1 MARAEVVKDKPAT
14 VDEEGD
20 FRLQK
25 KPPNFLIK
33 KFELSENLPTVSAS
47 MEQPS
52 PVSVLNNTAFEDEEL
67 IPSPQSCTTPDI
79 NLEVLSDDAL
89 ERNNKKFPSLV
100 DNVDVEDEL
109 AAAAAAAPATVR
121 KKLCFEID
129 SSQQQWRQQQQLLL
143 RPVKTSEDVEDDND
157 NIELLPF
164 DSKNMTSSA
173 STTSRSITGTSLKN
187 KEDDRQFVHDS
198 LVVVPDQLITKE
210 VFLPEISTQ
219 QQHPVAIVPL
229 VHTTPDTSST
239 TISIDPAMLI
249 RLEQQWQRR
258 KQEHNMSNNQQGRKH
273 EEEHSSKEKK
283 RKKKKKKEILDRR
296 LLLDAFNEITSRKLP
311 LFLNQDVPWTTNF
324 AQQHQHQEQQQLV
337 VSVQEPAMVRSFVKE
352 VWDELRRIPC
362 AQFDDD
368 VHHTVQTVV
377 RKDIGAK
384 LQQSWSEFNVDVTE
398 VGLELERRI
407 FKELVKEVVA
417 EFLWSRRP
425 TTPTTS
431 STPTTTMST
440 KTSMTIPTT
449 LTTSS
454 TPTTTTTTTTMST
467 KASMTTPTTPTTTA
481 IRVDV
486 EQ

>member
-1 MARAEVVKDKPAT
+1 
-14 VDEEGD
+14 
-20 FRLQK
+20 
-25 KPPNFLIK
+25 
-33 KFELSENLPTVSAS
+33 
-47 MEQPS
+47 
-52 PVSVLNNTAFEDEEL
+52 
-67 IPSPQSCTTPDI
+67 
-79 NLEVLSDDAL
+79 LSDDAL
-89 ERNNKKFPSLV
+89 ERNNKKFTSLV

-129 SSQQQWRQQQQLLL
+129 SSQQQQRQQQQLLL
-143 RPVKTSEDVEDDND
+143 RPVKTSKDVEDDND

-164 DSKNMTSSA
+164 DSKNTTSSA
-173 STTSRSITGTSLKN
+173 STTSRSITGISLKN

-210 VFLPEISTQ
+210 DFLPEISTQ
-219 QQHPVAIVPL
+219 QQHPVVIEPL

-249 RLEQQWQRR
+249 RLEQQCQRR
-258 KQEHNMSNNQQGRKH
+258 KQEHNMSNNQQGCCKH

-283 RKKKKKKEILDRR
+283 RKKKKKKKEILDRR

-311 LFLNQDVPWTTNF
+311 PFLNQDVPWTTIF
-324 AQQHQHQEQQQLV
+324 AQQHQHQEQQLV

-398 VGLELERRI
+398 VGLELERQI
-407 FKELVKEVVA
+407 FKQLVKEVIA

-431 STPTTTMST
+431 STPT
-440 KTSMTIPTT
+440 
-449 LTTSS
+449 SS
-454 TPTTTTTTTTMST
+454 TTTTTMST
-467 KASMTTPTTPTTTA
+467 KTSMTTPTTPTTTA

>member
-1 MARAEVVKDKPAT
+1 
-14 VDEEGD
+14 
-20 FRLQK
+20 
-25 KPPNFLIK
+25 
-33 KFELSENLPTVSAS
+33 
-47 MEQPS
+47 
-52 PVSVLNNTAFEDEEL
+52 
-67 IPSPQSCTTPDI
+67 
-79 NLEVLSDDAL
+79 LSDDAL
-89 ERNNKKFPSLV
+89 ERNNKKFTSLV
-100 DNVDVEDEL
+100 DKVDVEEEL

-129 SSQQQWRQQQQLLL
+129 SSQQQQWQQQQLLL
-143 RPVKTSEDVEDDND
+143 RPVKTSKDVEDDND

-198 LVVVPDQLITKE
+198 LVVVPDQLITEE

-219 QQHPVAIVPL
+219 QQHPIVTVPL

-258 KQEHNMSNNQQGRKH
+258 KQEHNMSNNQQGCKH

-311 LFLNQDVPWTTNF
+311 LFLNQDVPWTTTF
-324 AQQHQHQEQQQLV
+324 AQQHQHQEQQQQQLV

-440 KTSMTIPTT
+440 KTSMT
-449 LTTSS
+449 
-454 TPTTTTTTTTMST
+454 TPTTTMST
-467 KASMTTPTTPTTTA
+467 KTSMTTPTTTMSTKTLMTTPTTTMSTKTSMTTPTTPTTTA

>member
-1 MARAEVVKDKPAT
+1 
-14 VDEEGD
+14 
-20 FRLQK
+20 
-25 KPPNFLIK
+25 
-33 KFELSENLPTVSAS
+33 
-47 MEQPS
+47 
-52 PVSVLNNTAFEDEEL
+52 
-67 IPSPQSCTTPDI
+67 
-79 NLEVLSDDAL
+79 LSDDAL
-89 ERNNKKFPSLV
+89 ERNNKKFTSLV
-100 DNVDVEDEL
+100 DKVDVEEEL

-129 SSQQQWRQQQQLLL
+129 SSQQQQWQQQQLLL
-143 RPVKTSEDVEDDND
+143 RPVKTSKDVEDDND

-198 LVVVPDQLITKE
+198 LVVVPDQLITEE

-219 QQHPVAIVPL
+219 QQ
-229 VHTTPDTSST
+229 HTTPDTSST

-258 KQEHNMSNNQQGRKH
+258 KQEHNMSNNQQGCKH

-311 LFLNQDVPWTTNF
+311 LFLNQDVPWTTTF
-324 AQQHQHQEQQQLV
+324 AQQHQHQEQQQQQLV

-440 KTSMTIPTT
+440 KTSMT
-449 LTTSS
+449 
-454 TPTTTTTTTTMST
+454 TPTTTMST
-467 KASMTTPTTPTTTA
+467 KTLMTTPTTTMSTKTSMTTPTTPTTTA

>member
-1 MARAEVVKDKPAT
+1 MSGV
-14 VDEEGD
+14 
-20 FRLQK
+20 F
-25 KPPNFLIK
+25 FL
-33 KFELSENLPTVSAS
+33 A
-47 MEQPS
+47 
-52 PVSVLNNTAFEDEEL
+52 
-67 IPSPQSCTTPDI
+67 
-79 NLEVLSDDAL
+79 VLSDDAL
-89 ERNNKKFPSLV
+89 ERNNKKFTSLV
-100 DNVDVEDEL
+100 DNVDVEEEL
-109 AAAAAAAPATVR
+109 AAVAAAAPATVR

-129 SSQQQWRQQQQLLL
+129 SSQQQQQQQQQQLLL
-143 RPVKTSEDVEDDND
+143 RPVKTSKDVEDDND

-164 DSKNMTSSA
+164 DSKNTTSSA

-210 VFLPEISTQ
+210 DFLPEISTQ
-219 QQHPVAIVPL
+219 QQHPVVIVPL

-249 RLEQQWQRR
+249 RFEQQWQRR
-258 KQEHNMSNNQQGRKH
+258 KQEHNMSNNQQGCKH
-273 EEEHSSKEKK
+273 EAEHSSKEKK

-311 LFLNQDVPWTTNF
+311 LFLNQDVPWTTIF
-324 AQQHQHQEQQQLV
+324 AQQHQHQEQQQQQQQLV

-377 RKDIGAK
+377 HKDIGAK

-425 TTPTTS
+425 TTPTASSTPTTTMSTKRSMTTPTTPTTS

-440 KTSMTIPTT
+440 KTSMT
-449 LTTSS
+449 
-454 TPTTTTTTTTMST
+454 
-467 KASMTTPTTPTTTA
+467 TPTTPATTA

>member
-1 MARAEVVKDKPAT
+1 
-14 VDEEGD
+14 
-20 FRLQK
+20 
-25 KPPNFLIK
+25 
-33 KFELSENLPTVSAS
+33 
-47 MEQPS
+47 
-52 PVSVLNNTAFEDEEL
+52 
-67 IPSPQSCTTPDI
+67 
-79 NLEVLSDDAL
+79 L
-89 ERNNKKFPSLV
+89 ERNNKKFTSLV
-100 DNVDVEDEL
+100 NNVDIEEEL

-129 SSQQQWRQQQQLLL
+129 SSQQQQWQQQQQLLL
-143 RPVKTSEDVEDDND
+143 RPVKTSKDAEDDND
-157 NIELLPF
+157 NMELLPF
-164 DSKNMTSSA
+164 DSKNTTSSA

-210 VFLPEISTQ
+210 VFLPEISTH
-219 QQHPVAIVPL
+219 QQHPGVIVPL

-258 KQEHNMSNNQQGRKH
+258 KQEHNMSNNQQGCKH

-283 RKKKKKKEILDRR
+283 RKRKKKKEILDRR

-311 LFLNQDVPWTTNF
+311 LFLNQDVPWTTIF
-324 AQQHQHQEQQQLV
+324 AQQHQHQEQQLV

-362 AQFDDD
+362 AQFNDD

-431 STPTTTMST
+431 STPTTTTMST
-440 KTSMTIPTT
+440 KTSMT
-449 LTTSS
+449 
-454 TPTTTTTTTTMST
+454 TP
-467 KASMTTPTTPTTTA
+467 TPTTTA